1 MFADSDFGVISAIYL
16 MCQSLF
22 VSLGL
27 TESVAITGFARDPPG
42 LPVRGRGLL
51 SQHYNREDEESIF
64 RRLRGLEMHE
74 HFESVGQQIK
84 GVRDH

>member
-27 TESVAITGFARDPPG
+27 TESAAITGFARDPPG

-51 SQHYNREDEESIF
+51 LQHYNQEDEESIF